1 MLVKE
6 WQLAEFQRCSARLWF
21 ATQNES
27 LSIVPLD
34 SPRPITTATRWLW
47 AQQLRTG
54 NKATLKAA
62 KHKWGQAVTSWG
74 IENTLS
80 TKEIRDYITKHL
92 QAYIDYWQWY
102 VNTSLEPLVVGQPF
116 RLQFKENVLVSIP
129 EVILIDEKENLV
141 VSNVSD
147 DNSNHDT
154 ITNYTYRARL
164 LAASTLQ
171 KANIKML
178 NFRFNGRLEK
188 ATLDSSTLCNQELIR
203 NITWAMDSIAAKVNM
218 PIMNCT
224 FQCPYKEKCFR

>member
-21 ATQNES
+21 IHNEP
-27 LSIVPLD
+27 LSTILLD
-34 SPRPITTATRWLW
+34 SPRPISTATRWLW

-62 KHKWGQAVTSWG
+62 KHKWGQTVTTWG
-74 IENTLS
+74 IQTRLS
-80 TKEIRDYITKHL
+80 TREIRDYITKHL
-92 QAYIDYWQWY
+92 QAYISYWDWY
-102 VNTSLEPLVVGQPF
+102 MNTDLEPLTVGRPF
-116 RLQFKENVLVSIP
+116 RLKFGDHVLLTVP
-129 EVILIDEKENLV
+129 EVLLV
-141 VSNVSD
+141 HHDKLYVGNVSE

-164 LAASTLQ
+164 LAASALQ
-171 KANIKML
+171 DTYTNML

-188 ATLDSSTLCNQELIR
+188 ATLNSDQLCTSEIVN
-203 NITWAMDSIAAKVNM
+203 NITWAIDSIAAKVNM

-224 FQCPYKEKCFR
+224 LQCPYKEICFR